1 MNPNVGSVD
10 KVIRLILAAVFFSL
24 FFILQGDLKWIGL
37 IGIVP
42 LVTALAGWCPLY
54 TVFGIKTCKTR

>member
-1 MNPNVGSVD
+1 MNANVGSVD

-24 FFILQGDLKWIGL
+24 FFFLQGDLKWLAL

-42 LVTALAGWCPLY
+42 LVTALASWCPLY
-54 TVFGIKTCKTR
+54 SIFGIKTCKMR